1 MMLWCRILCAA
12 SVGIAC
18 FCVNA
23 ESQTGVVNGESPDA
37 IVHFENKTDSSYSMH
52 AQASNGWV
60 FTEDFSW
67 SGPNGWYSDS
77 KYSIACE
84 RIPLVETAF
93 VDASLCFG
101 ASMNGTMYKPG
112 GEGGRPIPWSVASSF
127 NVSPTPYITPAEAI
141 WPKGQPEALRYVVD
155 NLMTNAPGGLWK
167 YNGATVAGTSVLEN
181 WQNIG
186 ASYTLPAT
194 LDAGLYSVYAAR
206 NSNGAFQAFA
216 AVTLV
221 GVKQLSATSG
231 STTVISTTDSPGA
244 DQTLVV
250 PVGASAFNV
259 SATPHPGNV
268 WPSLYPKWKQDTT
281 PVGTNGNVTYSFNP
295 AIKGLYKIS
304 AFCGDSFAKALKIAA
319 VEVNLTLT
327 SSAICAKP
335 NITSA
340 PAEWGLENSDFEK
353 EITVATDPAGYEDK
367 IALDIKTLSPSQTD
381 KGNITKKNNTK
392 WNYTALTESKSNLNP
407 GGSNRVWS
415 ITIEDDFSN
424 KTKRIM
430 VKSVFAYL
438 VTSNKAD
445 KQNKAIA
452 YVVWKYGLNDFRVGN
467 YNSSLGDYGSTQG
480 FGVLSDIDYGVPC
493 FNIDSENIL
502 ASTILHEHVHT
513 TQNMV
518 IRSQGATDRALYS
531 AGNNPEPPNI
541 PPPGTEGKEWATM
554 ELPAYEQEWSSRYA
568 TGINYNVGYY
578 KRTSDY
584 RDFFIFLRDNA
595 D

>member
-84 RIPLVETAF
+84 RLPQVETAF

-112 GEGGRPIPWSVASSF
+112 GEGGSPIPWSVASSF

-167 YNGATVAGTSVLEN
+167 YNGATVAGTSVQEN

-231 STTVISTTDSPGA
+231 STTVTSTTDSPGDDESICIDVKQTGIA
-244 DQTLVV
+244 GGSVSITAVPEPGNQWPENQPEWYVGDTKVQTGGTSYTFSAGDQSIGVYKVEARCGNSKKAINVYIVQSTFILINDNPGDAPLVFQYSAV
-250 PVGASAFNV
+250 TGTPTNPSVGHTAWQIRVIPASAHNV
-259 SATPHPGNV
+259 SPFNKYKDQLNAFVGFHANSNTVIFSGIVRAPTPSFHQPDAIIGQIK
-268 WPSLYPKWKQDTT
+268 S
-281 PVGTNGNVTYSFNP
+281 YS
-295 AIKGLYKIS
+295 I
-304 AFCGDSFAKALKIAA
+304 
-319 VEVNLTLT
+319 
-327 SSAICAKP
+327 
-335 NITSA
+335 
-340 PAEWGLENSDFEK
+340 
-353 EITVATDPAGYEDK
+353 
-367 IALDIKTLSPSQTD
+367 
-381 KGNITKKNNTK
+381 NITK
-392 WNYTALTESKSNLNP
+392 AQQGLLN
-407 GGSNRVWS
+407 
-415 ITIEDDFSN
+415 IKN
-424 KTKRIM
+424 KTQP
-430 VKSVFAYL
+430 
-438 VTSNKAD
+438 N
-445 KQNKAIA
+445 
-452 YVVWKYGLNDFRVGN
+452 GGGN
-467 YNSSLGDYGSTQG
+467 YILGTTCVIDSGYPISWVHDSDRNCTVTATEAGTSLGLSIPDSMVFWRGSVAGLSVTFCG
-480 FGVLSDIDYGVPC
+480 HSPFGL
-493 FNIDSENIL
+493 
-502 ASTILHEHVHT
+502 
-513 TQNMV
+513 
-518 IRSQGATDRALYS
+518 
-531 AGNNPEPPNI
+531 
-541 PPPGTEGKEWATM
+541 GTNW
-554 ELPAYEQEWSSRYA
+554 
-568 TGINYNVGYY
+568 
-578 KRTSDY
+578 
-584 RDFFIFLRDNA
+584 
-595 D
+595 